1 MVFARRLA
9 CLCSGEQWQC
19 FGIARGPFT
28 GCGSW
33 YFCGHVQVCMFVGFQ
48 VSHVRGFSEDGG
60 GPTDLLTSSWK
71 QGCRPGCRPR
81 RRSLWS
87 SVQFVLE
94 KQSVPALFL
103 SVLPW
108 NGTLCAVPSF
118 FFPQKSIVGIIQ
130 KRKVGICNDVRMCV
144 V

>member
-1 MVFARRLA
+1 MFWDCSRAVHRVRFVVFLWTCIGLFVRRFPGQ
-9 CLCSGEQWQC
+9 S
-19 FGIARGPFT
+19 RK
-28 GCGSW
+28 
-33 YFCGHVQVCMFVGFQ
+33 
-48 VSHVRGFSEDGG
+48 GFSEDGG

-118 FFPQKSIVGIIQ
+118 FFPQTSIVGIIQ